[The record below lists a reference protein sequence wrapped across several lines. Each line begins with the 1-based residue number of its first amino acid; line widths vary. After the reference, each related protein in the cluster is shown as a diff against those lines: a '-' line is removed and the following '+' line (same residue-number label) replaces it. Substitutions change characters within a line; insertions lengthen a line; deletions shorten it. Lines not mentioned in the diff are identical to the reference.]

1 MTNTLKLNPDVEFRR
16 LGERMVLVHLSSNQV
31 FELNSTGA
39 RVWELLE
46 EGVGK
51 EQLLKTLTD
60 EFEVGP
66 EQLRQDVDDLIRDL
80 KSAGL
85 IS

>member
-1 MTNTLKLNPDVEFRR
+1 MNDTYTLNPDVEFRR
-16 LGERMVLVHLSSNQV
+16 LGERMVLVHLATKEV

-39 RVWELLE
+39 RVWELLG
-46 EGVGK
+46 EGARKG
-51 EQLLKTLTD
+51 EILERLKN

-66 EQLRQDVDDLIRDL
+66 QQLQHDVDDLLREL

>member
-51 EQLLKTLTD
+51 EQLLKILTD